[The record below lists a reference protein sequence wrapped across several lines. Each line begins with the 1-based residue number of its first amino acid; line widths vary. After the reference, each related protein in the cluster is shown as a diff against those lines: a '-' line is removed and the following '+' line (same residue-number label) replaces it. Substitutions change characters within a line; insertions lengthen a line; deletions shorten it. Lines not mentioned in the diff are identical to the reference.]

1 MEKFY
6 FKSYGVE
13 VGSASNLKE
22 LKSEIGRISKE
33 DKLCIEYHLKEGQ
46 LRSWLLFIG
55 EEDAA
60 NKIAG
65 ARTVNE
71 LIKSLGIKPVPD
83 KVPIKSGTETPK
95 RKTGAAKKR
104 NTRKK

>member
-22 LKSEIGRISKE
+22 LKSEIDRLSKE

-60 NKIAG
+60 NKISG
-65 ARTVNE
+65 ARTVDE
-71 LIKSLGIKPVPD
+71 LIRSLGIKPAPD
-83 KVPIKSGTETPK
+83 KPTIQGGTRLQK
-95 RKTGAAKKR
+95 KKTGTLKKS
-104 NTRKK
+104 NSGKK